1 VGDRYELEALIGKG
15 GAGEVWRARHVAL
28 NSRVAI
34 KFLQMASAEKESA
47 KRRFTTEAQVAAQ
60 LKSPNAVQVFDFGIS
75 DNGQP
80 YLVMEL
86 LEGETLGRRLERS
99 GRLVPAEAVRLLGQA
114 ARALHRA
121 HQLGIVHRDF
131 KPDNIVIYPDDEGH
145 DQVKV
150 LDFGIAK
157 LVGALDEPVD
167 VGESGELSSFT
178 RTGAVLGT
186 PLYMAPEQIRDPA
199 AVDLR
204 ADIWAFGVVAFECLA
219 GRPPFKGSSFDQ
231 LFEQIQSGLHPA
243 ATFVEPSIPKAFDM
257 WFDIACAP
265 DPVKRFG
272 SAAVAYRHLAI
283 ALDVGVT
290 GDPNTS
296 SFSGVSDPFSSGER
310 RVFAVGG
317 AKRSDESAP
326 TMDAHVAIA
335 SGEVLGRTH
344 DGFSSLQLI
353 RVASLDADAANA
365 RAKSAPPRAA
375 TGGDGAPADPLPLP
389 ASRRALRVGTVAV
402 GAIAVLAAGIALWQ
416 VASRPASHPVESA
429 AAMGGATGPGAPPTP
444 SPSASARASTVPAQI
459 TTPTTPAPPATA
471 AAPGGSASPPTSS
484 AQAAPAAR
492 GAARKPSAAAVGGA
506 MATPAPSPTASPAAP
521 PSAAALPSVPP
532 PAATPTMKTDPLGE
546 RQ

>member
-1 VGDRYELEALIGKG
+1 VGGRYELEALIGKG

-99 GRLVPAEAVRLLGQA
+99 GRLAPAEAVRVLGQA

-157 LVGALDEPVD
+157 LVGALDEPVS
-167 VGESGELSSFT
+167 GEDSGELSSFT

-204 ADIWAFGVVAFECLA
+204 ADIWAFGVVAYECLA
-219 GRPPFKGSSFDQ
+219 GRPPFKGASFDQ
-231 LFEQIQSGLHPA
+231 LFEKIQAGLHPA
-243 ATFVEPSIPKAFDM
+243 ATFVEPTIPRAFDM

-265 DPVKRFG
+265 DATKRFG
-272 SAAVAYRHLAI
+272 SAAIAYRHLAI
-283 ALDVGVT
+283 ALDVGVV

-310 RVFAVGG
+310 RVLVVGG
-317 AKRSDESAP
+317 AAGTDESAP
-326 TMDAHVAIA
+326 TLDAHAAIA

-353 RVASLDADAANA
+353 RVASIEADAVGA
-365 RAKSAPPRAA
+365 RPRSAPPRAA
-375 TGGDGAPADPLPLP
+375 GGDTAAPADPLPLP

-402 GAIAVLAAGIALWQ
+402 GAIAVIAAGVVLWQ
-416 VASRPASHPVESA
+416 VASRPASIPAESA
-429 AAMGGATGPGAPPTP
+429 AATGGASAPGAAPTG
-444 SPSASARASTVPAQI
+444 SASASAPAS
-459 TTPTTPAPPATA
+459 TTPAQAPTPTPTPTAVASPAIA
-471 AAPGGSASPPTSS
+471 GAPGGPA
-484 AQAAPAAR
+484 AQATISSQAPPAAR
-492 GAARKPSAAAVGGA
+492 GAVRKPTAGTVAGASAAS
-506 MATPAPSPTASPAAP
+506 PAPSPAAP
-521 PSAAALPSVPP
+521 PAAPP
-532 PAATPTMKTDPLGE
+532 PAAPPTQQPTSVDPGSY
-546 RQ
+546 R